1 MMVCPLIIQKGQN
14 MNRFLVAA
22 FLMMSS
28 AAFAQ
33 DEDCIENIA
42 GQTVC
47 GADADAVR
55 ARIRIEAALA
65 RGEEPKRPKRQS
77 SAGSM
82 YSRFK
87 NTIALRSGYAFD
99 VTGGGDGFYGGLAYT
114 RKLNNSANA
123 FKLDFELLGFADSDY
138 YYSSTSAG
146 AFLTSVMWQ
155 YENSP
160 VQPFLSAGVGYLVV
174 SDGFSSA
181 DAFAYQA
188 RAGVNVPIIPRLGLE
203 GAYRYLGA
211 SNSYGSADIH
221 GAELNLNI
229 NF

>member
-1 MMVCPLIIQKGQN
+1 MKHVLC
-14 MNRFLVAA
+14 AA
-22 FLMMSS
+22 SLLLTSS

-33 DEDCIENIA
+33 DDCIENIV

-55 ARIRIEAALA
+55 ARIRAEEAIA
-65 RGEEPKRPKRQS
+65 RGEEPARAKRRS
-77 SAGSM
+77 HSGSV

-87 NTIALRSGYAFD
+87 NTIGLRNGYAFD
-99 VTGGGDGFYGGLAYT
+99 VTGGGDGYYGSVAYT
-114 RKLNNSANA
+114 RKLNNSPNA
-123 FKLDFELLGFADSDY
+123 FKIDFELLGFADSYTY
-138 YYSSTSAG
+138 YYYYNSSVISTRTAAG
-146 AFLTSVMWQ
+146 AFLTSLMWQ

-160 VQPFLSAGVGYLVV
+160 VQPFVSAGIGYLAI
-174 SDGFSSA
+174 SDGIYSEG
-181 DAFAYQA
+181 AFAYQA
-188 RAGVNVPIIPRLGLE
+188 RAGVNVPIVPRIGIE

-211 SNSYGSADIH
+211 SFENGSVHAH